1 MNKKMLFLR
10 TIPAIVLLLAAQAQA
25 EVQDQLQ
32 TPTIERD
39 WFAVIDAKPL
49 HELWLNAGFYSYH
62 WQRDVNL
69 NGNNGGFGAEY
80 RFSTVASATAGVFY
94 NSDRAY
100 SRYAGLYYQPWS
112 IGPMRFG
119 AVLGAFNGYPK
130 MHQGDWFAA
139 AIPVA
144 SFDYKSVGLNVSLV
158 PSYKDRLYGSLSF
171 QLKLK
176 VFE

>member
-1 MNKKMLFLR
+1 MKKVLFLR
-10 TIPAIVLLLAAQAQA
+10 TVPAIMLLIATQAQAQA
-25 EVQDQLQ
+25 PAVKD
-32 TPTIERD
+32 D
-39 WFAVIDAKPL
+39 WYGVIDSKPL

-62 WQRDVNL
+62 WQRDANL

-94 NSDRAY
+94 NSDRAW
-100 SRYAGLYYQPWS
+100 SKYAGMYYQPLS
-112 IGPMRFG
+112 IGPMRLG
-119 AVLGAFNGYPK
+119 AVIGAFNGYPK
-130 MHQGDWFAA
+130 MNHGGWFAA

-144 SFDYKSVGLNVSLV
+144 SFDYASVGLNVSLV